1 MKIAVLLHLFYI
13 DMWDEIKSKLENI
26 TQDYKLYVNLVDGF
40 YDDKIL
46 DEIKKYKSDVI
57 INISENK
64 GVAIGGFL
72 NLIKKVDKV
81 DLLLLLHTKKSIGL
95 PNKPSD
101 MVKVYGLESAIK
113 RGIEWHN
120 KIVDGV
126 LKNKTQVKEIL
137 ERFENDEMCAM
148 LGYANKENYIGPNE
162 PLLKE
167 MLKIF
172 NLNENVY
179 GSNFVDGA
187 MFWVKFDI
195 IKKYFTDEIIDTV
208 LDMTPSGYLNEPS
221 INHVIERIFGY
232 IIKNENKKIV
242 VI

>member
-1 MKIAVLLHLFYI
+1 MEIAVLLHLFYI

-72 NLIKKVDKV
+72 HLIKKVDGV

-101 MVKVYGLESAIK
+101 MVKVYGLESAK
-113 RGIEWHN
+113 VKGSDWHK
-120 KIVDGV
+120 KIINGV
-126 LKNKTQVKEIL
+126 LRDKEQVSKILETFKTDDSCSMIGYSNTQNYVGPNKTLLIELMK
-137 ERFENDEMCAM
+137 M
-148 LGYANKENYIGPNE
+148 LGVSDNTYESP
-162 PLLKE
+162 
-167 MLKIF
+167 
-172 NLNENVY
+172 
-179 GSNFVDGA
+179 FVDGA
-187 MFWVKFDI
+187 MFWVRCDL
-195 IKKYFTDEIIDTV
+195 IKKYFTNEIINTF
-208 LDMTPSGYLNEPS
+208 LDMTPHGYLNEPS
-221 INHVIERIFGY
+221 INHSIERLFGY
-232 IIKNENKKIV
+232 IVKNENKKII